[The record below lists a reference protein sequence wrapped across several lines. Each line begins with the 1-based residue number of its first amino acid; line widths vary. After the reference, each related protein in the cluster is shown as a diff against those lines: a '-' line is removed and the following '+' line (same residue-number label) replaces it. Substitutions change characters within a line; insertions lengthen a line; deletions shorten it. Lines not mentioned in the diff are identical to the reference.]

1 MLPKEVQQLLD
12 TLKVPGTAPSLP
24 QLPGGLPQLPQ
35 DVLNQ
40 LPQDVIKQLMQGVTG
55 ATGPLGSSNGH
66 DPTQL
71 LNYLLGK

>member
-1 MLPKEVQQLLD
+1 MQQLLD

-35 DVLNQ
+35 DV
-40 LPQDVIKQLMQGVTG
+40 IKQLTDSLGATG
-55 ATGPLGSSNGH
+55 ATGPVGPDGSVPT

>member
-1 MLPKEVQQLLD
+1 MLPPEVQQLLD

-35 DVLNQ
+35 DV
-40 LPQDVIKQLMQGVTG
+40 IKQLTAGRVG
-55 ATGPLGSSNGH
+55 RARRDRPSRPARLDATT